1 MSQLTASTISAGAG
15 DSGTTV
21 LTNHE
26 ANGILLQKNFID
38 TADPGSPPNGQ
49 EWIRSDETKKYA
61 QIGGSKTEV
70 LWKYVLNQD
79 LDCQSNNLTNYVI
92 ESLATGSLP
101 TPAAGTKGRWTFD
114 TTLSYPVYTTATANY
129 YVAGFNVDASEY
141 VAIPCSLNTALT
153 VAGAATA
160 ATDTRLGGWLM
171 DATTDE
177 LNFLASL
184 PVPTGWTTANDLLL
198 EVEFHLVAAETAS
211 DDVDMDCSW
220 LSLTPG
226 SGDGTDKTVTAA
238 TTVNYD
244 IGAAASALD
253 VHKLRVTIDYN
264 DATNPVAVGDYIS
277 GYIVRNT
284 VGGAGKVANIAV
296 HRVTLLVPCFRAGVW
311 A

>member
-1 MSQLTASTISAGAG
+1 MSQLTASTISVGAG

-49 EWIRSDETKKYA
+49 EWIRSDDVKKYC
-61 QIGGSKTEV
+61 QISGAKTEV
-70 LWKYVLNQD
+70 LWKYVLNQT
-79 LDCQSNNLTNYVI
+79 LNAQSNQITNLVS

-101 TPAAGTKGRWTFD
+101 TPGAGTKGRHWFD
-114 TTLSYPVYTTATANY
+114 STLSISGYTTATANY
-129 YVAGFNVDASEY
+129 YHGGFNVDASEY

-160 ATDTRLGGWLM
+160 ATDTRAGGWLM

-184 PVPTGWTTANDLLL
+184 PVPSGWTAANNLIL
-198 EVEFHLVAAETAS
+198 EVEFHLAAAETAN

-244 IGAAASALD
+244 IGAAASQYD
-253 VHKLRVTIDYN
+253 VHRLRVTIVYN
-264 DATNPVAVGDYIS
+264 DATNPVAAGDYIS

-284 VGGAGKVANIAV
+284 VGGAGKVANIVV
-296 HRVTLLVPCFRAGVW
+296 HRVTLLVPCFRGVW